1 MPCARSAR
9 TLLIEGLTSLA
20 FKIVEDIAATLR
32 VRREDLN
39 IVASP
44 KGLFAGY
51 VQIITKDGKVVEAGQ
66 NVRIRS
72 VLQSSRLTRR
82 AGRSDPTLGRDRA
95 SRVRQRKVVPH
106 RREGGASLVFIC
118 IQRLILI
125 I

>member
-51 VQIITKDGKVVEAGQ
+51 VQIITKDGKVVEAGE
-66 NVRIRS
+66 NVRIRL
-72 VLQSSRLTRR
+72 VLQSSKLTRR

-95 SRVRQRKVVPH
+95 SRVRQRQVVPH

>member
-44 KGLFAGY
+44 KEIG
-51 VQIITKDGKVVEAGQ
+51 
-66 NVRIRS
+66 
-72 VLQSSRLTRR
+72 R
-82 AGRSDPTLGRDRA
+82 AH
-95 SRVRQRKVVPH
+95 V
-106 RREGGASLVFIC
+106 
-118 IQRLILI
+118 
-125 I
+125 